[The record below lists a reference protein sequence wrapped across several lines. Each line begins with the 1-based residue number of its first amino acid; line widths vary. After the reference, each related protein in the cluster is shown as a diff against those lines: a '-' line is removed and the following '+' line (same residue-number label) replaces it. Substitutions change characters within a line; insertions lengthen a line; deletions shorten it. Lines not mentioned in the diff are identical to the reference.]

1 MGFPAELVNVGEGGQ
16 RIWHELEGGTNLH
29 MWPEVWRF
37 EDGAQKTAGR
47 SAATTRLQRACNAVT
62 TRFEDGAQE
71 TAGRTTAT
79 TRLQRACSAVTTPRG
94 RCAKDGRSQRGCDV
108 VTACLRRD
116 CNALRGR
123 WAEDGRSQRRDDAR
137 TRRCAC
143 RDWAHRCRI

>member
-1 MGFPAELVNVGEGGQ
+1 MQAMGFPAELVNVGEGGQ

-29 MWPEVWRF
+29 IWPEVWRF

-47 SAATTRLQRACNAVT
+47 SAATTRLQTTRLQRACNAVT

-94 RCAKDGRSQRGCDV
+94 RCAKDGRSQR
-108 VTACLRRD
+108 RD
-116 CNALRGR
+116 NAI
-123 WAEDGRSQRRDDAR
+123 A
-137 TRRCAC
+137 TR
-143 RDWAHRCRI
+143 